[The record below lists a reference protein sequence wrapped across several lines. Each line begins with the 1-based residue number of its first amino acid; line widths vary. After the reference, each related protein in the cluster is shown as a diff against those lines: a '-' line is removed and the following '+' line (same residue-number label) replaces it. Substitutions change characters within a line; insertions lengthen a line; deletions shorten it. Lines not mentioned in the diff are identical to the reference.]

1 MVRTTQEFVED
12 EGLYK
17 LIEELGKIKQDEKQ
31 PHEMAEEYNIN
42 EDEVF
47 ELIWTLNDEFGPDK
61 FGTITNDI
69 FPVPRFNYRD
79 VERTA
84 GKFVNQNAPV
94 EWEKLTERVADE
106 TGVAEEEVNRY
117 LSVFEVTMN
126 ENRNVTAIELPR

>member
-31 PHEMAEEYNIN
+31 PHEMAREYNIN

-47 ELIWTLNDEFGPDK
+47 ELIWTLNDK
-61 FGTITNDI
+61 FGTIRNDI
-69 FPVPRFNYRD
+69 FPVPQFNYRD

-84 GKFVNQNAPV
+84 DRFVNQNAPV
-94 EWEKLTERVADE
+94 DWEKLTEHVADE

-126 ENRNVTAIELPR
+126 ENRNVTGIELPH